1 MTMKG
6 DALAPAE
13 QTNSRSGRMAAA
25 ALSASLRRLRRR
37 VLLLA
42 VVTGLGLGGASL
54 IALLA
59 AAAWL
64 DLAIELPPGL
74 RISASALAL
83 IAAATLVIVMLV
95 VALRATARRR
105 LARRL
110 DAAAAA
116 GGQIVT
122 GFDLAERYQASDAP
136 PLTASLARMATGR
149 AAEIAAEVSPAVAA
163 PARSARRSWVALAAC
178 AATIV
183 LFALAAP
190 RLARTE
196 WLRFSDPY
204 GDHPPYSRTELAVKP
219 GTTSV
224 IYGSGLDVLVTAA
237 GPQPDEVDLVLVGED
252 SEETLP
258 MFPEAGGAWKAQ
270 LSEIVAPCRYYARA
284 RRTRSHQY
292 EIGVITVPR
301 LETVRWRITPP
312 AYTGD
317 AAYEGPT
324 PSGGL
329 AGLKGAQVQVWA
341 ASNRPLSGGVLSI
354 EEGENRREIELR
366 PLAEGSREA
375 TGKFEIRAA
384 GKFSLVVAD
393 VAGQKSQEPFSG
405 TITPLSDQRPL
416 VRLMEPAEQSL
427 ATPTAT
433 LPVVV
438 AAEDDYGVSRL
449 QLFRSLNDSRALP
462 LELDVPPVRRSPEAD
477 ETRAP
482 RRLQQGA
489 YLPLST
495 YGLEPGDV
503 IKLYARV
510 EDNDPSGA
518 KGTESSVVTVQIISA
533 EDYSRMVRAR
543 EGMDVFLSKYQEA
556 QRRMESLAQEID
568 GLRKKLKD
576 QPADSPA
583 SDELRRQVEELSR
596 KLDEEAAAI
605 RDSAQELLPYDLDK
619 ALSPEL
625 ERLARQVEAAA
636 EDLRSAAGKPGA
648 KAGDLEHEMQALVE
662 RLQQERKD
670 FQENVG
676 EPLELL
682 AEIYPLLEDQQRFI
696 ELYHRQRDLAERLA
710 SLEDRDGGDDPAL
723 KARMRDLE
731 DEQRALRDQLQRL
744 LDDIEDHAARIPE
757 EPEYQKL
764 IDSAREFALAVR
776 SSEAVGE
783 MQRAETGLAE
793 FSGSRGH
800 EGAKQAAD
808 ILEQFINRCEGMGQ
822 EGGMACQGLK
832 FAPQEGL
839 PGDCMSNT
847 LAQLLADA
855 GFKQGA
861 GGGVGSG
868 GGYSARRSTL
878 NNVGLYGNL
887 PARGNPT
894 QSRRGRGRV
903 AQSGAG
909 AAGATADMLQSENA
923 ELPGE
928 VRASGAGGAFVPI
941 RYRSR
946 VEQYFQRIAEE
957 TGNNE

>member
-1 MTMKG
+1 
-6 DALAPAE
+6 
-13 QTNSRSGRMAAA
+13 MAAA

-37 VLLLA
+37 MLLLA
-42 VVTGLGLGGASL
+42 AVTGAGLGAASC

-64 DLAIELPPGL
+64 DLAIELAPWL
-74 RISASALAL
+74 RITASALAL
-83 IAAATLVIVMLV
+83 AAGAVLAIVMLAA
-95 VALRATARRR
+95 ALRATARRR

-116 GGQIVT
+116 AGQIVT
-122 GFDLAERYQASDAP
+122 GFDLASQYAKPDSP
-136 PLTASLARMATGR
+136 PLTASLARMATDR
-149 AAEIAAEVSPAVAA
+149 AAEIAASVSPAVAA
-163 PARSARRSWVALAAC
+163 PARSARRSWAALSGC
-178 AATIV
+178 AAATLLV
-183 LFALAAP
+183 GLAAP

-204 GDHPPYSRTELAVKP
+204 GDHPPYSRTELVVKP
-219 GTTSV
+219 GSTSV
-224 IYGSGLDVLVTAA
+224 LYGAGLDVLVSAE
-237 GPQPDEVDLVLVGED
+237 GPQPEQVDLVLVGD
-252 SEETLP
+252 GSEETLP
-258 MFPEAGGAWKAQ
+258 MFPDAGGAWKAQ
-270 LSEIVAPCRYYARA
+270 LSEIIVPCRYYARA

-301 LETVRWRITPP
+301 LETVRWRISPP

-324 PSGGL
+324 PAGGL
-329 AGLKGAQVQVWA
+329 AGLQGAQVQVWA
-341 ASNRPLSGGVLSI
+341 ASNRPLSGGVLAI
-354 EEGENRREIELR
+354 EEGENRREVELR
-366 PLAEGSREA
+366 PLAKGSNEA
-375 TGKFEIRAA
+375 TGTFAIQAA
-384 GKFSLVVAD
+384 GKFSLTVAD

-405 TITPLSDQRPL
+405 TIALLADQRPL
-416 VRLMEPAEQSL
+416 VRLMEPAERSL

-449 QLFRSLNDSRALP
+449 QLFRSLNDSRALAMD
-462 LELDVPPVRRSPEAD
+462 LDVTPVRRSPDSDIA
-477 ETRAP
+477 RAP

-510 EDNDPSGA
+510 EDNDPAGA

-543 EGMDVFLSKYQEA
+543 EGMDVFLSKYHEA
-556 QRRMESLAQEID
+556 QRRMESLAEEMD
-568 GLRKKLKD
+568 GLRKKLKE

-583 SDELRRQVEELSR
+583 GEELKR
-596 KLDEEAAAI
+596 QIEELAKQLDEEAAAI

-625 ERLARQVEAAA
+625 ERLARQIEASA
-636 EDLRSAAGKPGA
+636 EDLRSAAGAPGA
-648 KAGDLEHEMQALVE
+648 KADDLEHEMQALIE
-662 RLQQERKD
+662 RLRQEKQEFQQ
-670 FQENVG
+670 NVG

-682 AEIYPLLEDQQRFI
+682 AEIYPLLEDQQRFV

-710 SLEDRDGGDDPAL
+710 SLEDRDGDDDPAL

-744 LDDIEDHAARIPE
+744 LDDVEDHAARIPE

-776 SSEAVGE
+776 SSEAVGK
-783 MQRAETGLAE
+783 MQQAETGLAE

-800 EGAKQAAD
+800 ESAKQAAD
-808 ILEQFINRCEGMGQ
+808 ILEQFINRCQGMGQ
-822 EGGMACQGLK
+822 QGQMACEGLK
-832 FAPQEGL
+832 FAPNEGL
-839 PGDCMSNT
+839 PGDCMGNT

-855 GFKQGA
+855 GFKQGV
-861 GGGVGSG
+861 GGGMGSG

-894 QSRRGRGRV
+894 QSRRGRGRL

-909 AAGATADMLQSENA
+909 AAGATAEM
-923 ELPGE
+923 LPGE
-928 VRASGAGGAFVPI
+928 SADLPGKVRASGAAGAFVPI

-957 TGNNE
+957 TGSE

>member
-1 MTMKG
+1 
-6 DALAPAE
+6 
-13 QTNSRSGRMAAA
+13 MAAA

-37 VLLLA
+37 ILLLA
-42 VVTGLGLGGASL
+42 AVTGAGLGAASC

-64 DLAIELPPGL
+64 DLAIELAPWL
-74 RISASALAL
+74 RITASALAL
-83 IAAATLVIVMLV
+83 AAGAVLVIVML
-95 VALRATARRR
+95 ATTLRATARRR

-110 DAAAAA
+110 DVAAAAA
-116 GGQIVT
+116 GQIVT
-122 GFDLAERYQASDAP
+122 GFDLASQYATPDSP
-136 PLTASLARMATGR
+136 PLTASLARMATDR
-149 AAEIAAEVSPAVAA
+149 AAEIAAGISPAVAA
-163 PARSARRSWVALAAC
+163 PSRSARRSWAALSGC
-178 AATIV
+178 AAATLLV
-183 LFALAAP
+183 GLAAP

-204 GDHPPYSRTELAVKP
+204 GDHPPFSRTELVVKP
-219 GTTSV
+219 GSTSV
-224 IYGSGLDVLVTAA
+224 LYGAGLDVLVSAA
-237 GPQPDEVDLVLVGED
+237 GPQPEQVDLVLVGEG

-258 MFPEAGGAWKAQ
+258 MFPDAGGAWKAQ
-270 LSEIVAPCRYYARA
+270 LSEIIAPCRYYARA

-301 LETVRWRITPP
+301 LETVRWRISPP

-324 PSGGL
+324 PAGGL
-329 AGLKGAQVQVWA
+329 AGLQGAQVQVWA
-341 ASNRPLSGGVLSI
+341 ASNRPLSGGVLAI
-354 EEGENRREIELR
+354 EEGENRREVELR
-366 PLAEGSREA
+366 PLAKGSNEA
-375 TGKFEIRAA
+375 TGTFEIQAA
-384 GKFSLVVAD
+384 GKFSLTVAD
-393 VAGQKSQEPFSG
+393 VAEQKSQEPFSG
-405 TITPLSDQRPL
+405 TIALLADQRPL

-433 LPVVV
+433 LPVVA

-449 QLFRSLNDSRALP
+449 QLFRSLNDSRALAMD
-462 LELDVPPVRRSPEAD
+462 LDVTPVRRSPDSDMA
-477 ETRAP
+477 RAP

-489 YLPLST
+489 SLPLST

-510 EDNDPSGA
+510 EDNDPTGA

-543 EGMDVFLSKYQEA
+543 EGMDVFLSKYHEA
-556 QRRMESLAQEID
+556 QRRMESLAEEMD
-568 GLRKKLKD
+568 GLRKKLKE
-576 QPADSPA
+576 QAADSPA
-583 SDELRRQVEELSR
+583 GEELKR
-596 KLDEEAAAI
+596 QIEELAKKLDEEAAAI

-625 ERLARQVEAAA
+625 ERLARQIEASA
-636 EDLRSAAGKPGA
+636 EDLRSAAGAPGA
-648 KAGDLEHEMQALVE
+648 KAEDLEHEMQALIE
-662 RLQQERKD
+662 RLQQEKQE
-670 FQENVG
+670 FQQNVG

-682 AEIYPLLEDQQRFI
+682 AEIYPLLEDQQRFV

-710 SLEDRDGGDDPAL
+710 SLENRDGDDDPAL

-793 FSGSRGH
+793 FSGGRGH

-808 ILEQFINRCEGMGQ
+808 ILEKFINRCQGMGQ
-822 EGGMACQGLK
+822 QGQMACEGLK
-832 FAPQEGL
+832 FAPNEGL

-847 LAQLLADA
+847 LEQLLADA
-855 GFKQGA
+855 GFKQGV
-861 GGGVGSG
+861 GGGMGSG

-894 QSRRGRGRV
+894 QSRRGRGRL

-909 AAGATADMLQSENA
+909 AAGATAEMLPGENA
-923 ELPGE
+923 DLPGE
-928 VRASGAGGAFVPI
+928 VRASGAAGAFVPI

-957 TGNNE
+957 TGSE